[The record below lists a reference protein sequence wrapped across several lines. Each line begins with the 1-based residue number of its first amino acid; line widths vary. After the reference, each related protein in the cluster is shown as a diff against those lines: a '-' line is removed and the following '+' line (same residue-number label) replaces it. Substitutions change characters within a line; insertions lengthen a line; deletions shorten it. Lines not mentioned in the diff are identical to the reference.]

1 MNEFEDTLLDINRDN
16 LNSIAKKHN
25 DIDTKAIG
33 IITISGFLISF
44 LLGSV
49 TSESCISS
57 ILFVLTSL
65 SFLLTVFFSIL
76 ILKPREAHEPSTLN
90 LITDLKDED
99 EDVQISRILQT
110 HAEIENELQDVCTGK
125 ASELDKAIV
134 GLGFSVI
141 LLIIYTI
148 FTFLTSF

>member
-1 MNEFEDTLLDINRDN
+1 MKEFEDALLDINRDN
-16 LNSIAKKHN
+16 LNSITKKHN

-33 IITISGFLISF
+33 IITISGILISF
-44 LLGSV
+44 LLGSDA
-49 TSESCISS
+49 SESCISFF
-57 ILFVLTSL
+57 LFGLTSL
-65 SFLLTVFFSIL
+65 SFLLTVFLSIL
-76 ILKPREAHEPSTLN
+76 VLKPRDAHEPSTLN

-110 HAEIENELQDVCTGK
+110 HAEIEDELQDICMEK
-125 ASELDKAIV
+125 ALELNKAIV

-148 FTFLTSF
+148 SNLPTSF